1 MHHYFDASLTMT
13 IILCYHSF
21 INQRNPI
28 MNILVDATG
37 DLDRV
42 RQIRSLV
49 GDKLLLYSG
58 NGKYEACF
66 VVTVP
71 S

>member
-13 IILCYHSF
+13 IILCYHAF

-58 NGKYEACF
+58 NGKYGASF
-66 VVTVP
+66 VVTV
-71 S
+71 SS